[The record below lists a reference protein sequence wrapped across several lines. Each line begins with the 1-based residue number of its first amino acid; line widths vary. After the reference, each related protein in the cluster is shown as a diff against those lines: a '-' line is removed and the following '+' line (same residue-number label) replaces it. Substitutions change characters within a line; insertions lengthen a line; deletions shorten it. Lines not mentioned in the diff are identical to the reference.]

1 MGVLVD
7 DLLLLTRLDQGRPL
21 EHQSVDLSRLAAD
34 ATADARAAHPDHTIE
49 VADSGPIAIVGDEAR
64 IRQVFANLLAN
75 ACTHTPPGTTVTVS
89 VAMRGT
95 DAVIEVGDD
104 GPGLTADE
112 AAHVFEQFWRADSSR
127 ARASGGSGLG
137 LSIVR
142 AITAA
147 HGGTAEVV
155 TAPGAGATFRVTL
168 PRVAIAAR

>member
-1 MGVLVD
+1 
-7 DLLLLTRLDQGRPL
+7 
-21 EHQSVDLSRLAAD
+21 
-34 ATADARAAHPDHTIE
+34 
-49 VADSGPIAIVGDEAR
+49 
-64 IRQVFANLLAN
+64 VFANLLAN
-75 ACTHTPPGTTVTVS
+75 ACTHTPEGTAVRVG

-95 DAVIEVGDD
+95 DAVVEVSDN

-112 AAHVFEQFWRADSSR
+112 AAHAFDQFWRADSSR

-155 TAPGAGATFRVTL
+155 TTRGEGATFRVTL
-168 PRVAIAAR
+168 PRVPLAP